1 MSRKLHEIAHCRAG
15 DKGDTL
21 ILSLIA
27 YREED
32 WPILRDQVSADRLR
46 AHLEGIVA
54 GKIVRYE
61 LPKLWALQFVCQQAL
76 CGGVN
81 TSLAMDTHGKSLS
94 YAVLAMIV

>member
-21 ILSLIA
+21 ILSLFA
-27 YREED
+27 YKEED
-32 WPILRDQVSADRLR
+32 WPLLREHVTAERMR
-46 AHLEGIVA
+46 AHLAGIVA
-54 GKIVRYE
+54 GSVVRYE

-94 YAVLAMIV
+94 YAVLEMTV